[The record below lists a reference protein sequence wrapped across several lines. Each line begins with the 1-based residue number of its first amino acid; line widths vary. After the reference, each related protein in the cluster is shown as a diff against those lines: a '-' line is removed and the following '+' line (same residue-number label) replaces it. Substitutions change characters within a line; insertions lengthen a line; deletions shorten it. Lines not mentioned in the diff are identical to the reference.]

1 MRNRVVPALVAVL
14 GLAMAAACGTP
25 AATESADG
33 QDIVVAIIPPASG
46 ALAQYGSDAA
56 QAWQYAVDE
65 ANAAGGVDGHRV
77 ELVKLDTDGTPANT
91 LRAAREAVTKRGAT
105 FIGGVM
111 TSTEHGALN
120 AQLEGL
126 GALSFNSLGK
136 DDALT
141 GKDCKANAFRVVQNN
156 AMDVT
161 AVAKTLA
168 ELPGEKWA
176 IQAVDYSTGHTAA
189 KIFTE
194 AATAAGKQV
203 VLEQYAPLNTTDFGS
218 YITQLQNS
226 DADALFAVEYGADG
240 VAFVNQAAQFELTKK
255 FRTVLGFNMVSEP
268 LFDALGDKVAGFYNN
283 VGYDVNADNA
293 KNRAFVAGFEKKY
306 GSKPYYVQADSY
318 LAAQTLFEGIRKA
331 GSTDVAKVRD
341 ALADLSFDSIA
352 GEVTMRGAD
361 HQLLRPS
368 YLGKVVGKAGKLAFE
383 VVATADAEETS
394 PAPDSA
400 CRM

>member
-1 MRNRVVPALVAVL
+1 MRNRVVPALGAVL

-25 AATESADG
+25 AATEGADG

-194 AATAAGKQV
+194 AAAAAGKQV
-203 VLEQYAPLNTTDFGS
+203 VLEQYSPLNTTDFGS
-218 YITQLQNS
+218 AITELQNS

-331 GSTDVAKVRD
+331 GSTDVGQVRD

-368 YLGKVVGKAGKLAFE
+368 YLGKVVEKAGKLSFE
-383 VVATADAEETS
+383 VVATADAKETS
-394 PAPDSA
+394 PAPDPA

>member
-1 MRNRVVPALVAVL
+1 MRNKVVPALGAMLVL
-14 GLAMAAACGTP
+14 SMAACGTP
-25 AATESADG
+25 AASGGGDG
-33 QDIVVAIIPPASG
+33 ETVVVAIIPPASG

-65 ANAAGGVDGHRV
+65 VNAAGGVDGRKV

-141 GKDCKANAFRVVQNN
+141 GKDCEPNAFRVVQNN

-168 ELPGEKWA
+168 ELPGDEWA

-194 AATAAGKQV
+194 AAAAAGKQV

-268 LFDALGDKVAGFYNN
+268 LFDALGDKVVGFYNN

-293 KNRAFVAGFEKKY
+293 KNRAFVEGFEKKY

-368 YLGKVVGKAGKLAFE
+368 YLGEVVDNGGKLAFD
-383 VVATADAEETS
+383 VVATAGADETS
-394 PAPDSA
+394 PEPDPA